1 MLNQLVQALEN
12 NRPLEE
18 ILRRRLLL
26 KDKDI
31 QLLHQENAILSER
44 LKLSF
49 GVICENNPKI
59 TTENTSNNN
68 IQTLNNP
75 TSGRIH
81 QTQSDLSIRVES
93 VAYTEAGISISNKTF
108 SSIL

>member
-59 TTENTSNNN
+59 TTENNNI